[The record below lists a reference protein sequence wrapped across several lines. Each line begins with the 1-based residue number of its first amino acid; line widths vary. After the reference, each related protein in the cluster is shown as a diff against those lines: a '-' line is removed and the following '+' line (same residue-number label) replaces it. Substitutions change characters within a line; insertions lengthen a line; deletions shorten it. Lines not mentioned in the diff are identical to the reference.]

1 MVRTRVLATT
11 WLSLAAICVAPGL
24 AAAQMPLWLPGQRT
38 NPVYSTEVRD
48 RVPYWLELPRVA
60 RISTGDGLLMRP
72 LHNSAISFE
81 NLKLGILVGALRNH
95 GACATDLSVR
105 LQYVDKNWAPMGQP
119 LYNEARVSRV
129 EPGGILPFRFRLRTI
144 ADSKVPPSAYVIV
157 IEQDDKPMAN
167 PFKWDR
173 WVSSAAESSIDRSPC
188 PAGDTRLV
196 AEVTRRQPLREGFLL
211 EGTTTLAE
219 GGPVRADGIVLTA
232 VLRDA
237 QHEVL
242 EVLVGTPRIRN
253 RDMPDGVL
261 TAGRPV
267 DFRLHTDMPLGK
279 DVAHVDVMVELLP
292 DARVAGTD
300 RPKPDVP

>member
-1 MVRTRVLATT
+1 MLRTRVLATT
-11 WLSLAAICVAPGL
+11 WLSVAAMCAAPGL
-24 AAAQMPLWLPGQRT
+24 AAAQLPLWLPGQRT
-38 NPVYSTEVRD
+38 NPVYSTEARD
-48 RVPYWLELPRVA
+48 RVPHWLELPRVA

-81 NLKLGILVGALRNH
+81 NLKLGILVGALRND

-105 LQYVDKNWAPMGQP
+105 LQYVDKDWAPMGPP

-157 IEQDDKPMAN
+157 IEQDDKPLAN

-173 WVSSAAESSIDRSPC
+173 WVSSTAENSIDRSPC
-188 PAGDTRLV
+188 PASDTRLV
-196 AEVTRRQPLREGFLL
+196 AEVTKRQPLREGFLL

-242 EVLVGTPRIRN
+242 EVLVGTPRIRK

-261 TAGRPV
+261 TAGQPV
-267 DFRLHTDMPLGK
+267 NFRLHTDMPLGK

-292 DARVAGTD
+292 DARVAGTN

>member
-1 MVRTRVLATT
+1 
-11 WLSLAAICVAPGL
+11 
-24 AAAQMPLWLPGQRT
+24 
-38 NPVYSTEVRD
+38 
-48 RVPYWLELPRVA
+48 
-60 RISTGDGLLMRP
+60 
-72 LHNSAISFE
+72 
-81 NLKLGILVGALRNH
+81 
-95 GACATDLSVR
+95 
-105 LQYVDKNWAPMGQP
+105 MGPP

-129 EPGGILPFRFRLRTI
+129 EPGGILPVRFRLRTI
-144 ADSKVPPSAYVIV
+144 ADSKVSPSAYVIV

-167 PFKWDR
+167 PYKWDR
-173 WVSSAAESSIDRSPC
+173 WVSSAAQSAIDRSPC
-188 PAGDTRLV
+188 PASDTRLV
-196 AEVTRRQPLREGFLL
+196 AEVTKRQPLREGFLL

-242 EVLVGTPRIRN
+242 EVLVGTPRIRK

-261 TAGRPV
+261 TAGQPV

-292 DARVAGTD
+292 DARVAGTNQP
-300 RPKPDVP
+300 RSDVP